1 MTMLAP
7 ILAVFLTSLLVAYH
21 RWPMWSWTA
30 LNAVLL
36 AACWFLGA
44 HPLTTQI
51 MAGLVAVVAAFTLL
65 PMLRKPLLTAPLLKF
80 YMRLLPPLSDTE
92 RTALESGTVG
102 FEGELFSG
110 KPDWKQLL
118 DLPRPLLTAEEQ
130 AYLDG
135 PCETLC
141 RMTDD
146 WEINH
151 VRADLPPEIWQ
162 YMKDHKFFGLNIPV
176 EYGGLG
182 FSALMN
188 HKVIQKLASL
198 STVVSSTVGVPNSL
212 GPAELLMHYGTE
224 AQKQHY
230 LPRLADGR
238 EIPCFA
244 LTGPFAGSDATSIP
258 DYGIVCKG
266 MWQGK
271 ETLGIR
277 LTLNKRYITLAPVA
291 TLIGV
296 AFRMYDPDA
305 LLGDVRDM
313 GISLALVPRDVEG
326 LDIGRRH
333 MPLNATFQNGPIRGR
348 DVFVPL
354 DQLIGGR
361 EYAGRGWQMLMECLS
376 IGRSITLP
384 SSASGGS
391 KMAAVAVGA
400 YARIRKQF
408 GLSIGRFEGVEE
420 AMARIA
426 GNAYA
431 VSALS
436 EATAAAVA
444 RGENPAVPSTI
455 SKYHCTELGRA
466 VSRDTM
472 DVLGGKGIILGPR
485 NFAGRAW
492 QAAPI
497 MITVEGANIMTRS
510 LMIFGQGAI
519 LCHPWVMKEMK
530 AAALEDPRQRLT
542 EFDRNLFGH
551 IGYAVSNAVRSLW
564 YGLTGSRIGSAPGN
578 AYTRRY
584 FRKLNRYSAALAVMA
599 DTSMLL
605 LGGKLKFKESL
616 SGRLGDVLSQLYLTS
631 AMLKR
636 FQDQGCPEADQ
647 PLLAWAFHDAINKI
661 ETALSGAL
669 RNFPIRPMGYLL
681 WMLIFPWGRRAQAP
695 SDRLGHRAAALLMTP
710 NDARDRLAEGVFT
723 SPCANNPAGR
733 IISYLPKVILAE
745 PVERKF
751 QKALKNSGIEALD
764 FSAQLDE
771 GVREGW
777 ITAEEREQ
785 LVELR
790 EMTLDAISVDDFDP
804 EALRSAGYAA
814 LAAHEQQPATTAKH
828 TGSGGDRS
836 REAA

>member
-1 MTMLAP
+1 MSTVVPFLIFLVAGALSAYHRLR
-7 ILAVFLTSLLVAYH
+7 LAVWAALTATLLVAG
-21 RWPMWSWTA
+21 W
-30 LNAVLL
+30 L
-36 AACWFLGA
+36 LGA
-44 HPLTTQI
+44 HAGTTTALAVLVVLIAVPLLIPQI
-51 MAGLVAVVAAFTLL
+51 
-65 PMLRKPLLTAPLLKF
+65 RKPYITTPLLGF
-80 YMRLLPPLSDTE
+80 YTKILPPLSDTE
-92 RTALESGTVG
+92 RTALEAGTVG

-118 DLPRPLLTAEEQ
+118 DLPKPELTAEEQ
-130 AYLDG
+130 AFLDG

-141 RMTDD
+141 QMTDD
-146 WEINH
+146 WDITH
-151 VRADLPPEIWQ
+151 VRADLPPELWDYI
-162 YMKDHKFFGLNIPV
+162 KRNKFFGLNIPT

-198 STVVSSTVGVPNSL
+198 SAVVSSTVGVPNSL

-224 AQKQHY
+224 EQKQQY

-238 EIPCFA
+238 DVPCFA

-258 DYGIVCKG
+258 DYGIVCMG
-266 MWQGK
+266 EWNGINV
-271 ETLGIR
+271 LGIR

-296 AFRMYDPDA
+296 AFRMYDPDG
-305 LLGDVRDM
+305 LLGDKRDI
-313 GISLALVPRDVEG
+313 GISLALVPADTAG

-333 MPLNATFQNGPIRGR
+333 FPLNSPFQNGPIHGK

-354 DQLIGGR
+354 SQLIGG
-361 EYAGRGWQMLMECLS
+361 EDQAGKGWQMLMECLS

-384 SSASGGS
+384 STASGGS
-391 KMAAVAVGA
+391 KMGAVAVGS

-420 AMARIA
+420 ALARLT

-431 VSALS
+431 CSALS
-436 EATAAAVA
+436 EATAAAVQ

-455 SKYHCTELGRA
+455 AKYHCTEMGRRA
-466 VSRDTM
+466 SIDSM
-472 DVLGGKGIILGPR
+472 DILGGKGIILGPR
-485 NFAGRAW
+485 NFAGRSW

-497 MITVEGANIMTRS
+497 AITVEGANIMTRS

-530 AAALEDPRQRLT
+530 SAQLEDPKARIDG
-542 EFDRNLFGH
+542 FDAALFGH
-551 IGYAVSNAVRSLW
+551 IGFAISNAVRSW
-564 YGLTGSRIGSAPGN
+564 WFGLTGARIGSAPGDGD
-578 AYTRRY
+578 TRRY

-599 DTSMLL
+599 DTSMLM

-616 SGRLGDVLSQLYLTS
+616 SGRLGDVLSQLYIVS

-636 FQDQGCPEADQ
+636 HQDAGNPVGDQ
-647 PLLAWAFHDAINKI
+647 PLLAWAIHDAVNKI

-669 RNFPIRPMGYLL
+669 RNFPIRPVGYVL

-695 SDRLGHRAAALLMTP
+695 SDRLGHKVAALMMTP
-710 NDARDRLAEGVFT
+710 CDARERMAEGIYT
-723 SPCANNPAGR
+723 TPLANNPAGR

-745 PVERKF
+745 PVERKLL
-751 QKALKNSGIEALD
+751 KALKNSDIEALEFD
-764 FSAQLDE
+764 AQLDE

-777 ITAEEREQ
+777 ITADERVQ
-785 LVELR
+785 LEELR
-790 EMTLDAISVDDFDP
+790 AITLDAIMVDDFDP
-804 EALRSAGYAA
+804 AELRSAGYAA
-814 LAAHEQQPATTAKH
+814 VHGRADARAAA
-828 TGSGGDRS
+828 
-836 REAA
+836 